1 MLITVPWQ
9 SLLTLTAITPL
20 IIYSSP
26 ILETSQ
32 SLFHKSNQN
41 QYFLASKIIADS
53 SPVIHKQ
60 QPDHLLQQL
69 NLTSKQE
76 AQIRQIHYKYRE
88 AIRKKRN
95 NLVILQQQLSHMMVG
110 IESVE
115 LIRAKNQQLVTLH
128 QEIKALSFESMLA
141 IREILTPQQRQ
152 KFRELVDLHL
162 TP

>member
-1 MLITVPWQ
+1 
-9 SLLTLTAITPL
+9 
-20 IIYSSP
+20 
-26 ILETSQ
+26 
-32 SLFHKSNQN
+32 
-41 QYFLASKIIADS
+41 
-53 SPVIHKQ
+53 
-60 QPDHLLQQL
+60 
-69 NLTSKQE
+69 
-76 AQIRQIHYKYRE
+76 
-88 AIRKKRN
+88 
-95 NLVILQQQLSHMMVG
+95 MMVG